1 MQPLILPSPDVS
13 VPVGTM
19 ISHGTMENGVQC
31 PLPSVH
37 MQLVWGMTFTAH
49 NPGCTNF
56 RTQGCRAK
64 SGKQYDGWQETVT
77 DAAVSSQRKPKPAA

>member
-37 MQLVWGMTFTAH
+37 MQLV
-49 NPGCTNF
+49 
-56 RTQGCRAK
+56 
-64 SGKQYDGWQETVT
+64 
-77 DAAVSSQRKPKPAA
+77 PK